1 MSIRTLCWWNQPFM
15 CTEMSHFTFLLF
27 PFSIKEQ
34 MRQIMFVS
42 VFWLSLESKLRSV
55 MQTRILWKLDN
66 KKMLSMQKSVCNL
79 FSLLVV
85 PNMPDRILFV
95 WVLMCYF
102 MSKLS
107 YPLLLSRNF
116 NKMFQKMSSP
126 LLWTSINKKVPIR
139 VSNLILPEIVNTLVH
154 NLSWWLSKLWF
165 FGMHKMLFWIH
176 LCEQHKNM
184 QSTL

>member
-1 MSIRTLCWWNQPFM
+1 M

-95 WVLMCYF
+95 
-102 MSKLS
+102 
-107 YPLLLSRNF
+107 
-116 NKMFQKMSSP
+116 
-126 LLWTSINKKVPIR
+126 
-139 VSNLILPEIVNTLVH
+139 
-154 NLSWWLSKLWF
+154 
-165 FGMHKMLFWIH
+165 
-176 LCEQHKNM
+176 
-184 QSTL
+184 